1 MQLAP
6 NDAYTSHVP
15 PPTFPKRA
23 TVLIPI
29 WISAALVFVGSGAFL
44 SAPAPILPLTVVM
57 LTIVAVWSALSNEEG
72 RRWADS
78 VSPAR
83 LALFHTWRLVPG
95 VVFLYLYAHG
105 WLPRGF
111 AVPGGVGDIAVA
123 LTAPL
128 AAWAAG
134 RTERAARVS
143 YLAWNALGFLDLV
156 HVGRAGAGLTL
167 ADPASTHLR
176 RVLPLGLL
184 PTFAVPLTF
193 AVHVLAF
200 RRYMQ
205 KKFEQP
211 LKQP

>member
-6 NDAYTSHVP
+6 NDAYTSNVAP
-15 PPTFPKRA
+15 PAFPKRA
-23 TVLIPI
+23 TVLVPL
-29 WISAALVFVGSGAFL
+29 WLSAALVVVGSGAFAR
-44 SAPAPILPLTVVM
+44 APAPVLPLTVVM
-57 LTIVAVWSALSNEEG
+57 LTILALWSALSDEEG
-72 RRWADS
+72 RRWSDS
-78 VSPAR
+78 ASPAR
-83 LALFHTWRLVPG
+83 LALFHAWRLVPG
-95 VVFLYLYAHG
+95 IVFLYLYAHG

-111 AVPGGVGDIAVA
+111 AVPGGIGDIAVA

-134 RTERAARVS
+134 RREPAARAS
-143 YLAWNALGFLDLV
+143 YLAWNVFGFLDLV
-156 HVGRAGAGLTL
+156 NVVRAGAVLTL
-167 ADPASTHLR
+167 ADPAPMHLL

-193 AVHVLAF
+193 AAHVLAF

-205 KKFEQP
+205 KKLEQP